1 MSEKH
6 GQLSGAQ
13 WTTKSAAAAG
23 AAGSPTKHQQ
33 PNPNPNSSSNSIYE
47 ATATSPYGIPI
58 AVPPPPTGP
67 IHTDIPTY
75 TSGRFQAPPLH
86 MHPHT
91 LPAKSSPLT
100 IVASSPLHQPH
111 LQAAQV
117 SPSSTTTNVP
127 APSGGFVPPVFPN
140 MTPTPSPG
148 SAAAAGATSVLT
160 PNPFVAASAAGNL
173 AFVNAF
179 NLSNANLDLGKI
191 MHAMNANAAANAAV
205 SPAAATATTVARHPP
220 PAHPHPSEA
229 GAAAAPAVAPS
240 GAINATIAE
249 NVMSALSSDDE
260 KMRRVQQVIE
270 ASLDDAAKLQ
280 IAQILE
286 SVSGLKPIEKLFLYL
301 RLPGESAD
309 TDPLRQPQN
318 PLGTRSEINHTINW
332 VRSHLEHDAQ
342 VSIPK
347 QDVYNDYIAYCE
359 RLSIK
364 PLSTADFGKVMK
376 QVFPGV
382 RPRRL
387 GTRGNS
393 RYCYAAMRKTTKLT
407 PPQLPQLCKDEP
419 LDEAEFNEAS
429 AAQQLN
435 RSPSAAGSLGAGT
448 ENDGSWDVVRNWAE
462 KLLNTKLDSVA
473 ELATRIKTNNA
484 AIMGGLAPK
493 KYTPRE
499 PKEKRL
505 LADMGPLKKRR
516 KKKRKGSTSSE
527 SSCNQPNAAQDAG
540 SSQEA
545 ASDEHKTEQLLKIK
559 QEIIDSPGGYTSIK
573 QLQPQQQQPPPQ
585 QQQQQQV
592 LPMNLATD
600 QRSNAVRNLTPKLM
614 ELQTEQAAQQSPLSP
629 SGMIIKDEADT
640 EEYNT
645 SNIFCK
651 KVLKAQQTKGFWA
664 NSPSSGSTSNTML
677 VPPVITTTAATPP
690 PPAQPPPENAAATVA
705 PLSMGPPA
713 QLNHQSSVSP
723 SSSLDTNSSTPK
735 VASRNM
741 MLLRAKRIMA
751 ENAAA
756 LAAAAEDS
764 DLPENLG
771 LPRERVISICNMDKH
786 ELDDYFLPGDDEEE
800 NSEGPDTE
808 LLQYFPIGDAEEK
821 QLNSLDAQA
830 EQHRNPQAGTAAA
843 TALSNAMAMAAT
855 AANARS
861 ATAAATATTMQHH
874 LQPQQQQQHQQLQQQ
889 QQQQQLQQMRRSMP
903 LSTTAT
909 VATAAANVV
918 GSASAS
924 LALMSRKHQQQ
935 QQQQHQQLRG
945 SSSNNNNTPNTNT
958 NNSNKRKIS
967 LTNAS
972 SNGNNK
978 NCIFLPIS
986 PNTNSSNPTA
996 GAAATSATTT
1006 GQQNCFA
1013 SPGLT
1018 RMRHRSNLLTKQ
1030 QSLDFDNNGNGDP
1043 MIGAGHRRRRNY
1055 VYSYP
1060 SSSSASAPPSP
1071 SLLQQ
1076 CMGANWSF
1084 NGNNQF
1090 GDGSSGNNNNSSSI
1104 NNNVDLL
1111 VNQNSMDLE
1120 TSLALSGANIELNET
1135 QRSQSVPLSQLQ
1147 RSSSNQSPA
1156 TSYNSQMSHVVVTS
1170 IVKDVLFSENSNSQQ
1185 SKLGGGDVDVSASL
1199 LYDDVDV
1206 SALISPNFNSKF
1218 TGIQTTTTCSSSAGS
1233 SSGYSSAG
1241 SAAGGI
1247 VSRSVPSTPLPHQQ
1261 SQQQGCNSN
1270 SLNTTNGSCNAAS
1283 GFFNISPAFNWTSS
1297 AVGGY
1302 GGQSYSSR
1310 TAMDISKSMPTTP
1323 ITTPCFRY
1331 SPVEL
1336 HRDFLINGNTID
1348 SLPSPAV
1355 AAFGADAVLALSTD
1369 TLIDDAPPH
1378 SSDVEAMIGA
1388 VDMLDNL

>member
-13 WTTKSAAAAG
+13 WTTKSAAAA
-23 AAGSPTKHQQ
+23 SPTKHQQ
-33 PNPNPNSSSNSIYE
+33 PNPNPSSNSIYE
-47 ATATSPYGIPI
+47 ATATSPYGIAGGV
-58 AVPPPPTGP
+58 AVPPGP

-75 TSGRFQAPPLH
+75 SAARFQAPPLH
-86 MHPHT
+86 MHPHS

-100 IVASSPLHQPH
+100 IVAASPLQQHAH
-111 LQAAQV
+111 LQSAQV
-117 SPSSTTTNVP
+117 SPSTPTNVP
-127 APSGGFVPPVFPN
+127 VPSGGFVPPVFPN
-140 MTPTPSPG
+140 MTPTPSPV
-148 SAAAAGATSVLT
+148 SAAAGSGAATSVLT
-160 PNPFVAASAAGNL
+160 PNPFAAASAAGNL

-179 NLSNANLDLGKI
+179 NLTNATQLDLGKI
-191 MHAMNANAAANAAV
+191 MHVMNANAVANAAG
-205 SPAAATATTVARHPP
+205 SPAAATAATVARPAAHP
-220 PAHPHPSEA
+220 PAHPHPSEVPA
-229 GAAAAPAVAPS
+229 AVAPS
-240 GAINATIAE
+240 GAINSTIAE
-249 NVMSALSSDDE
+249 NVMSALSNDDD

-286 SVSGLKPIEKLFLYL
+286 SVAGMKPIEKLFLYL
-301 RLPGESAD
+301 RLPSESAD

-419 LDEAEFNEAS
+419 LDECELNEATAS
-429 AAQQLN
+429 QLN
-435 RSPSAAGSLGAGT
+435 RSPSVAGSLGAST
-448 ENDGSWDVVRNWAE
+448 ENDASWDVVRTWAE

-473 ELATRIKTNNA
+473 ELASRIKCNNA
-484 AIMGGLAPK
+484 PILGGLAPK

-545 ASDEHKTEQLLKIK
+545 ASDDHKTEQLLKIK
-559 QEIIDSPGGYTSIK
+559 QEIIDSPCGYTAIK
-573 QLQPQQQQPPPQ
+573 QPQQQPPPPQ
-585 QQQQQQV
+585 QQQQQQM
-592 LPMNLATD
+592 LPMNLATEP
-600 QRSNAVRNLTPKLM
+600 RSNAVRNLTPKLM

-629 SGMIIKDEADT
+629 GGLIIKDEAET

-664 NSPSSGSTSNTML
+664 NSPSSGSTSSSML

-690 PPAQPPPENAAATVA
+690 PPAQPPPDNAPATVTA
-705 PLSMGPPA
+705 LSMGPPA

-751 ENAAA
+751 ENSAA
-756 LAAAAEDS
+756 LAAAEES

-786 ELDDYFLPGDDEEE
+786 ELDDYFLPGVDEEE

-830 EQHRNPQAGTAAA
+830 EQHRNPQATTAAA
-843 TALSNAMAMAAT
+843 TALTNAMAMATA

-861 ATAAATATTMQHH
+861 VTAAATATTMQ
-874 LQPQQQQQHQQLQQQ
+874 QQQQQQQQPHPLQQQ
-889 QQQQQLQQMRRSMP
+889 HQQQQQLQQMRRSMQLP
-903 LSTTAT
+903 TSTTVT
-909 VATAAANVV
+909 TAAANVV

-935 QQQQHQQLRG
+935 QQQHQQLRG
-945 SSSNNNNTPNTNT
+945 SS

-972 SNGNNK
+972 SNGSNK

-986 PNTNSSNPTA
+986 PNTNSSNTA
-996 GAAATSATTT
+996 AGGAPASANATGQATST
-1006 GQQNCFA
+1006 QNCFA

-1018 RMRHRSNLLTKQ
+1018 RMRHRSSLLTKQ

-1084 NGNNQF
+1084 NGNSQF
-1090 GDGSSGNNNNSSSI
+1090 GESSSNNNSSNV
-1104 NNNVDLL
+1104 NNNVELL

-1120 TSLALSGANIELNET
+1120 TSLALTGANIELNET

-1147 RSSSNQSPA
+1147 RSSSNHSPA
-1156 TSYNSQMSHVVVTS
+1156 TNSYNRQLTQAVTTS
-1170 IVKDVLFSENSNSQQ
+1170 IVNDALFSENSNSQQ
-1185 SKLGGGDVDVSASL
+1185 SKLGGNDVDVSTSL

-1206 SALISPNFNSKF
+1206 STLISPSFNSKF

-1302 GGQSYSSR
+1302 GGQSYNSR
-1310 TAMDISKSMPTTP
+1310 TALDISKSMPTTP

-1355 AAFGADAVLALSTD
+1355 AAFGTDAVLALSTD
-1369 TLIDDAPPH
+1369 TLIDDAVPH
-1378 SSDVEAMIGA
+1378 SSDVEAM
-1388 VDMLDNL
+1388 

>member
-13 WTTKSAAAAG
+13 WTTKSSAAAAG
-23 AAGSPTKHQQ
+23 NTTKHQQ
-33 PNPNPNSSSNSIYE
+33 PNPSSNSIYE
-47 ATATSPYGIPI
+47 ATATVATSPYGIG
-58 AVPPPPTGP
+58 AVPVPGP
-67 IHTDIPTY
+67 ISIPDIPTY
-75 TSGRFQAPPLH
+75 TSGRFQAPPIH
-86 MHPHT
+86 MHPT
-91 LPAKSSPLT
+91 KSSPLT
-100 IVASSPLHQPH
+100 IVTPPQLHSQP
-111 LQAAQV
+111 QV
-117 SPSSTTTNVP
+117 SPTTTTNVP

-140 MTPTPSPG
+140 MTSPG
-148 SAAAAGATSVLT
+148 SGAGTGGATSVLT
-160 PNPFVAASAAGNL
+160 PNPFAAATGNPGL

-179 NLSNANLDLGKI
+179 NFSNAQQLELGKI
-191 MHAMNANAAANAAV
+191 MHAMNAS
-205 SPAAATATTVARHPP
+205 SPAATTLPRHPQA
-220 PAHPHPSEA
+220 AHPHPSHNHPSEGGPLVA
-229 GAAAAPAVAPS
+229 QTAAPS
-240 GAINATIAE
+240 GAINSTIAE
-249 NVMSALSSDDE
+249 NVMNALSSDEDR
-260 KMRRVQQVIE
+260 MRRVQQVIE
-270 ASLDDAAKLQ
+270 ASLDDTAKLQ

-286 SVSGLKPIEKLFLYL
+286 NVAGLKPMEKLFLYL

-419 LDEAEFNEAS
+419 LSETETNEVTAT
-429 AAQQLN
+429 QMN
-435 RSPSAAGSLGAGT
+435 RSPSVAGSIGASAD
-448 ENDGSWDVVRNWAE
+448 NDGSWDVVRNWAE
-462 KLLNTKLDSVA
+462 KLLNTKLDSVT
-473 ELATRIKTNNA
+473 ELATRIKSNNA
-484 AIMGGLAPK
+484 TIIGGLAPK

-527 SSCNQPNAAQDAG
+527 SSCNQPNASQDAG

-545 ASDEHKTEQLLKIK
+545 VSDDHKTEQLLKIK
-559 QEIIDSPGGYTSIK
+559 QEIIDSPNSYLTT
-573 QLQPQQQQPPPQ
+573 PQ
-585 QQQQQQV
+585 QQQQM
-592 LPMNLATD
+592 LPMNLATEP
-600 QRSNAVRNLTPKLM
+600 RSNAVRNLTPKLM
-614 ELQTEQAAQQSPLSP
+614 ELQAEQSAQQPLSP
-629 SGMIIKDEADT
+629 GGMIIKDEA

-645 SNIFCK
+645 TNIFCK

-664 NSPSSGSTSNTML
+664 NSPSSGSGSGSTSSLL

-690 PPAQPPPENAAATVA
+690 PAAQPLPDNSPVTVT

-741 MLLRAKRIMA
+741 MLLRAKKIMA

-756 LAAAAEDS
+756 LAAAEDS
-764 DLPENLG
+764 GLPENLG

-786 ELDDYFLPGDDEEE
+786 ELDDYFLPGDEEEE

-808 LLQYFPIGDAEEK
+808 LLQYFQIGDAEEK

-830 EQHRNPQAGTAAA
+830 EQHRNPQAAVATAMTTNAMATAA
-843 TALSNAMAMAAT
+843 TARL
-855 AANARS
+855 
-861 ATAAATATTMQHH
+861 ATATATATAMQH
-874 LQPQQQQQHQQLQQQ
+874 QQQQQQQHQLQHQQ

-903 LSTTAT
+903 LPTATATAT
-909 VATAAANVV
+909 VAAANVV

-935 QQQQHQQLRG
+935 QQLRPNTN
-945 SSSNNNNTPNTNT
+945 SSINNNNTNNTN

-972 SNGNNK
+972 SNGSNK

-986 PNTNSSNPTA
+986 PNTNNGNNNTA
-996 GAAATSATTT
+996 PGLTATTT
-1006 GQQNCFA
+1006 TTTTEQPSTQNCFA

-1018 RMRHRSNLLTKQ
+1018 RMRQRSSLLTKQ

-1043 MIGAGHRRRRNY
+1043 MIGAHRRRRSY

-1071 SLLQQ
+1071 SLLQH

-1084 NGNNQF
+1084 NGNTSSSNQF
-1090 GDGSSGNNNNSSSI
+1090 NESNNNNSI
-1104 NNNVDLL
+1104 NNNNVELL

-1135 QRSQSVPLSQLQ
+1135 QRSQSVPLSHLQ
-1147 RSSSNQSPA
+1147 RSSSNHSPS
-1156 TSYNSQMSHVVVTS
+1156 TGYNRQLNQAVTTGL
-1170 IVKDVLFSENSNSQQ
+1170 VNDALFSENSNSQQ
-1185 SKLGGGDVDVSASL
+1185 SVAALKDVDVSTSL

-1206 SALISPNFNSKF
+1206 SALISPSFNSKF

-1241 SAAGGI
+1241 SAGGI

-1261 SQQQGCNSN
+1261 SQQQGCNN

-1283 GFFNISPAFNWTSS
+1283 GFFNISPAFNWAASNV
-1297 AVGGY
+1297 AY

-1310 TAMDISKSMPTTP
+1310 TALDISKSMPTTP

-1355 AAFGADAVLALSTD
+1355 AVFGVGNSADVVLALSTD
-1369 TLIDDAPPH
+1369 TLIDDGAPN

-1388 VDMLDNL
+1388 ADILDNL

>member
-6 GQLSGAQ
+6 GPLSGAQ
-13 WTTKSAAAAG
+13 WTTKSAAAAA
-23 AAGSPTKHQQ
+23 AAGSPTKHPNPQ
-33 PNPNPNSSSNSIYE
+33 PNPNSIYE
-47 ATATSPYGIPI
+47 ATATSPYGIAAP
-58 AVPPPPTGP
+58 P

-75 TSGRFQAPPLH
+75 SSARFQAPPLH
-86 MHPHT
+86 MHPLA
-91 LPAKSSPLT
+91 LPTKSSPLT
-100 IVASSPLHQPH
+100 IVASPLQ
-111 LQAAQV
+111 QAQL
-117 SPSSTTTNVP
+117 SPSAPPTNVP
-127 APSGGFVPPVFPN
+127 APSGGFVPPTF
-140 MTPTPSPG
+140 PTPSPG
-148 SAAAAGATSVLT
+148 AVAAATTSVLT

-179 NLSNANLDLGKI
+179 NLSNATQLDLGKI
-191 MHAMNANAAANAAV
+191 MHAMNAT
-205 SPAAATATTVARHPP
+205 PAAAAAATVPR
-220 PAHPHPSEA
+220 PAAQPHPHPSEA
-229 GAAAAPAVAPS
+229 AASPAVAAS
-240 GAINATIAE
+240 GAINSTIAE
-249 NVMSALSSDDE
+249 NVMSALSSDAD

-270 ASLDDAAKLQ
+270 SSIDDAAKLQ

-286 SVSGLKPIEKLFLYL
+286 SVSGLKPVEKLLLYL

-407 PPQLPQLCKDEP
+407 PPQLPPLCKAEP
-419 LDEAEFNEAS
+419 LDECEMTEAS
-429 AAQQLN
+429 AAQQQLN
-435 RSPSAAGSLGAGT
+435 RSPSAAGSLVAST
-448 ENDGSWDVVRNWAE
+448 ESDGCWDVVRIWAE
-462 KLLNTKLDSVA
+462 KLLNTKLDSVT
-473 ELATRIKTNNA
+473 ELATRIKSNNA

-527 SSCNQPNAAQDAG
+527 SSCNQPSAAQDAG

-545 ASDEHKTEQLLKIK
+545 ASEDHKTEQLLKIK
-559 QEIIDSPGGYTSIK
+559 QEIIDSPSGYSAIK
-573 QLQPQQQQPPPQ
+573 AQQLPQPQQQM
-585 QQQQQQV
+585 
-592 LPMNLATD
+592 LPMNLATEP
-600 QRSNAVRNLTPKLM
+600 RSNAVRNLTPKLM
-614 ELQTEQAAQQSPLSP
+614 ELQSEQAAQQSPLSP
-629 SGMIIKDEADT
+629 GGLIIKDEAET

-664 NSPSSGSTSNTML
+664 NSPSSGSGSAGSSSML

-690 PPAQPPPENAAATVA
+690 PPAQPPPDNAPAQH
-705 PLSMGPPA
+705 SMGPPA

-756 LAAAAEDS
+756 LAAAAEDAE
-764 DLPENLG
+764 LPENLG

-830 EQHRNPQAGTAAA
+830 EQHRNPQA
-843 TALSNAMAMAAT
+843 ALTLA

-861 ATAAATATTMQHH
+861 VTAATTMQHQQQQQP
-874 LQPQQQQQHQQLQQQ
+874 LQQQQHQLQLQQQQHQQQHQLQ
-889 QQQQQLQQMRRSMP
+889 QQMRRS
-903 LSTTAT
+903 TTTAAT

-935 QQQQHQQLRG
+935 QQQHHHQQQQQHQQQQLR
-945 SSSNNNNTPNTNT
+945 NT

-972 SNGNNK
+972 SNGSNK

-986 PNTNSSNPTA
+986 PSNTAAGGGNG
-996 GAAATSATTT
+996 GAAAAAAGATVA

-1018 RMRHRSNLLTKQ
+1018 RMRQRCTLLTKQ
-1030 QSLDFDNNGNGDP
+1030 QSLDFDNGNGDP

-1084 NGNNQF
+1084 NSNNQF
-1090 GDGSSGNNNNSSSI
+1090 GDATTTNNNNNNSSSNMNNN
-1104 NNNVDLL
+1104 NNNVELL

-1120 TSLALSGANIELNET
+1120 TSLALSGVQMELNET

-1147 RSSSNQSPA
+1147 RSSSNQSLRQLSQTLT
-1156 TSYNSQMSHVVVTS
+1156 TSSMVS
-1170 IVKDVLFSENSNSQQ
+1170 DALFSENSNSQQ
-1185 SKLGGGDVDVSASL
+1185 SKLGNNDVDVSASL

-1206 SALISPNFNSKF
+1206 SALISPSFNSKF

-1247 VSRSVPSTPLPHQQ
+1247 VSRSVPSTPLPQQ
-1261 SQQQGCNSN
+1261 QQQGCNSN
-1270 SLNTTNGSCNAAS
+1270 SLNTTNGGGGGSSSCNAAS
-1283 GFFNISPAFNWTSS
+1283 GFFNISPAFNWASS

-1310 TAMDISKSMPTTP
+1310 TALDISKSMPTTP

-1355 AAFGADAVLALSTD
+1355 AAFGADAVLALSSD
-1369 TLIDDAPPH
+1369 ALIDDAAPH
-1378 SSDVEAMIGA
+1378 SSDVEAM
-1388 VDMLDNL
+1388 

>member
-13 WTTKSAAAAG
+13 WTTKSAAAGSTAV
-23 AAGSPTKHQQ
+23 AAAVAAAATATSLQKHQQ
-33 PNPNPNSSSNSIYE
+33 PNSNSIYE
-47 ATATSPYGIPI
+47 ATATVATSPYGLGGAPVPV
-58 AVPPPPTGP
+58 AVPGSIP
-67 IHTDIPTY
+67 DIPTY
-75 TSGRFQAPPLH
+75 TSGRFQAPPIH
-86 MHPHT
+86 MH
-91 LPAKSSPLT
+91 PAKSSPLT
-100 IVASSPLHQPH
+100 IAPIVTANQP
-111 LQAAQV
+111 QSQCQV
-117 SPSSTTTNVP
+117 SPTITNVP

-140 MTPTPSPG
+140 MTTPG
-148 SAAAAGATSVLT
+148 SVASGTTSVLT
-160 PNPFVAASAAGNL
+160 PNPFAAAAGNPGL

-179 NLSNANLDLGKI
+179 NFSNAQQLELGKI
-191 MHAMNANAAANAAV
+191 MHAMNAS
-205 SPAAATATTVARHPP
+205 SPAASAAPRHPQP
-220 PAHPHPSEA
+220 THPSHNHPSE
-229 GAAAAPAVAPS
+229 GGTVVAPPVAPS
-240 GAINATIAE
+240 GAINSTIAE
-249 NVMSALSSDDE
+249 NVMNALSSDE
-260 KMRRVQQVIE
+260 ERMRRVQQVIE
-270 ASLDDAAKLQ
+270 ASLDATAKVQ
-280 IAQILE
+280 ISQILD
-286 SVSGLKPIEKLFLYL
+286 SVSGLKPIEKLYLYL

-419 LDEAEFNEAS
+419 LSESETNEAP
-429 AAQQLN
+429 QLTQSN
-435 RSPSAAGSLGAGT
+435 RSPSVAGSIGALSSD
-448 ENDGSWDVVRNWAE
+448 NDGSWDVVRNWAE
-462 KLLNTKLDSVA
+462 KLLNTKLDSVT
-473 ELATRIKTNNA
+473 ELATRIKSNNA
-484 AIMGGLAPK
+484 TIIGGSAPK

-527 SSCNQPNAAQDAG
+527 SSCNQPNASQDAG

-545 ASDEHKTEQLLKIK
+545 ASDDHKTEQLLKIK
-559 QEIIDSPGGYTSIK
+559 QEIIDSPNSYLTG
-573 QLQPQQQQPPPQ
+573 QQQQM
-585 QQQQQQV
+585 
-592 LPMNLATD
+592 LPMNLATEP
-600 QRSNAVRNLTPKLM
+600 RSNAVRNLTPKLM
-614 ELQTEQAAQQSPLSP
+614 ELQAEQASQQPMSP
-629 SGMIIKDEADT
+629 SGLIIKDEA

-645 SNIFCK
+645 TNIFCK

-664 NSPSSGSTSNTML
+664 NSPISGSTSNLL

-690 PPAQPPPENAAATVA
+690 PSTQPPPDHSPVTVT

-756 LAAAAEDS
+756 LAAAEDS
-764 DLPENLG
+764 GLPENLG

-808 LLQYFPIGDAEEK
+808 LLQYFQIGDAEEK

-830 EQHRNPQAGTAAA
+830 EQHRNPQTASA
-843 TALSNAMAMAAT
+843 TAITNAMATAMAMAT
-855 AANARS
+855 ARS
-861 ATAAATATTMQHH
+861 ATATATTAMQQQ
-874 LQPQQQQQHQQLQQQ
+874 LPQQQQLQQQ

-903 LSTTAT
+903 LSTAT
-909 VATAAANVV
+909 VAIAAANVV

-935 QQQQHQQLRG
+935 QQQQQQLRPNNSS
-945 SSSNNNNTPNTNT
+945 SSSNNNNN

-972 SNGNNK
+972 SNGSNK

-986 PNTNSSNPTA
+986 PNSNGNGNGNNNSSCNPAPGITA
-996 GAAATSATTT
+996 TTSTT
-1006 GQQNCFA
+1006 GQPATQNCFA

-1018 RMRHRSNLLTKQ
+1018 RMRQRSSLLTKQ

-1043 MIGAGHRRRRNY
+1043 MIGAHRRRRSY

-1084 NGNNQF
+1084 NGNIGSSNQF
-1090 GDGSSGNNNNSSSI
+1090 SESNSNNTNA
-1104 NNNVDLL
+1104 NNVELL

-1120 TSLALSGANIELNET
+1120 TSLALSGANMELNET

-1147 RSSSNQSPA
+1147 RSSNHSPS
-1156 TSYNSQMSHVVVTS
+1156 TGYNRQLSQAISTGLVN
-1170 IVKDVLFSENSNSQQ
+1170 DALFSENSNSQQ
-1185 SKLGGGDVDVSASL
+1185 SVATLKLGGGDVDVSTSL

-1206 SALISPNFNSKF
+1206 SALISPSFNSKF
-1218 TGIQTTTTCSSSAGS
+1218 SGIQTTTTCSSSAGS

-1241 SAAGGI
+1241 SAGGI

-1261 SQQQGCNSN
+1261 SQQQGCNN
-1270 SLNTTNGSCNAAS
+1270 SQNTTNGSCNAAS
-1283 GFFNISPAFNWTSS
+1283 GFFNISPAFNWAASNMAYS
-1297 AVGGY
+1297 
-1302 GGQSYSSR
+1302 GQSYSSR
-1310 TAMDISKSMPTTP
+1310 TALDISKSMPTTP

-1355 AAFGADAVLALSTD
+1355 AAFGVGNTPDAILTLSTD
-1369 TLIDDAPPH
+1369 TLIDDGPPN

-1388 VDMLDNL
+1388 ADILDNL

>member
-13 WTTKSAAAAG
+13 WTTKSAAAA
-23 AAGSPTKHQQ
+23 AAGSTTAATATSLQKHQQ
-33 PNPNPNSSSNSIYE
+33 PNPNSNSIYE
-47 ATATSPYGIPI
+47 ATATVATSQYGLGGVPIPV
-58 AVPPPPTGP
+58 AVPGP
-67 IHTDIPTY
+67 IPDIPTY
-75 TSGRFQAPPLH
+75 TSGRFQAPPIH
-86 MHPHT
+86 MH
-91 LPAKSSPLT
+91 PAKSSPLT
-100 IVASSPLHQPH
+100 IAPIVSATQPH
-111 LQAAQV
+111 SLSQV
-117 SPSSTTTNVP
+117 SPTTTNVP
-127 APSGGFVPPVFPN
+127 VPSGGFVPPVFPN
-140 MTPTPSPG
+140 MTTSG
-148 SAAAAGATSVLT
+148 SAASGTTSVLT
-160 PNPFVAASAAGNL
+160 PNPFATAAGNPGL

-179 NLSNANLDLGKI
+179 NLSNAQQLELGKI
-191 MHAMNANAAANAAV
+191 MHAMNAS
-205 SPAAATATTVARHPP
+205 SPAASTAPRHPQ
-220 PAHPHPSEA
+220 PAHPSQNHPSEV
-229 GAAAAPAVAPS
+229 GTVVAPPAAPS
-240 GAINATIAE
+240 GAINSTIAE
-249 NVMSALSSDDE
+249 NVMNALSNDE
-260 KMRRVQQVIE
+260 DRMRRVQQVIE
-270 ASLDDAAKLQ
+270 ASLDDTAKLQ
-280 IAQILE
+280 IAQILD

-301 RLPGESAD
+301 RLPGESAE

-419 LDEAEFNEAS
+419 LSESETNEVT
-429 AAQQLN
+429 QPTHLN
-435 RSPSAAGSLGAGT
+435 RSPSVAGSIGASSDI
-448 ENDGSWDVVRNWAE
+448 DGSWDVVRNWAE
-462 KLLNTKLDSVA
+462 KLLNTKLDSVT
-473 ELATRIKTNNA
+473 ELATRIKSNNA
-484 AIMGGLAPK
+484 TIIGGLAPK

-527 SSCNQPNAAQDAG
+527 SSCNQPNASQDAG
-540 SSQEA
+540 SSQPN
-545 ASDEHKTEQLLKIK
+545 SYLT
-559 QEIIDSPGGYTSIK
+559 G
-573 QLQPQQQQPPPQ
+573 QQQQM
-585 QQQQQQV
+585 
-592 LPMNLATD
+592 LPMNLATEP
-600 QRSNAVRNLTPKLM
+600 RSNAVRNLTPKLM
-614 ELQTEQAAQQSPLSP
+614 ELQAEQAAQQPLSP
-629 SGMIIKDEADT
+629 GGLIIKDEA

-645 SNIFCK
+645 TNIFCK

-664 NSPSSGSTSNTML
+664 NSPSSGSTSNLL

-690 PPAQPPPENAAATVA
+690 PSAQPPPDSSPVTVT

-723 SSSLDTNSSTPK
+723 SSSLEPNSVTPK

-756 LAAAAEDS
+756 LAAAEDS
-764 DLPENLG
+764 GLPENLG

-808 LLQYFPIGDAEEK
+808 LLQYFQIGDAEEK

-830 EQHRNPQAGTAAA
+830 EQHRNPQAASA
-843 TALSNAMAMAAT
+843 TAITNAMATAMAMAT
-855 AANARS
+855 ARS
-861 ATAAATATTMQHH
+861 ATLTATATATTMQQQ
-874 LQPQQQQQHQQLQQQ
+874 QPQQQQLQPQQQ

-903 LSTTAT
+903 LPTAT

-935 QQQQHQQLRG
+935 QQQQQQLRPNNNSM
-945 SSSNNNNTPNTNT
+945 SSCSNNNS

-972 SNGNNK
+972 SNGSNK

-986 PNTNSSNPTA
+986 PNTNSSNGNGNGNNNNNNSCNTA
-996 GAAATSATTT
+996 AGITAATTT
-1006 GQQNCFA
+1006 TEQPSTQNCFA

-1018 RMRHRSNLLTKQ
+1018 RMRQRSSLLTKQ

-1043 MIGAGHRRRRNY
+1043 MIGAHRRRRSY

-1060 SSSSASAPPSP
+1060 SSSSSSAPPSP

-1084 NGNNQF
+1084 NGNPGNSNQF
-1090 GDGSSGNNNNSSSI
+1090 SESNNNN
-1104 NNNVDLL
+1104 NNVELL

-1120 TSLALSGANIELNET
+1120 TSLALSGANMELNET

-1147 RSSSNQSPA
+1147 RSSNHSPSA
-1156 TSYNSQMSHVVVTS
+1156 GYNRQLSQAITTGLVN
-1170 IVKDVLFSENSNSQQ
+1170 DALFSENSNSQQ
-1185 SKLGGGDVDVSASL
+1185 SVAALKLVDNDVDVSTNL

-1206 SALISPNFNSKF
+1206 GALISPSFNSKF
-1218 TGIQTTTTCSSSAGS
+1218 SGIQTTTTCSSSAGS

-1241 SAAGGI
+1241 SAGGI

-1261 SQQQGCNSN
+1261 SQQQGCNN
-1270 SLNTTNGSCNAAS
+1270 SLNTTNGNCNTAS
-1283 GFFNISPAFNWTSS
+1283 GFFNISPAFNWAASNV
-1297 AVGGY
+1297 AY

-1310 TAMDISKSMPTTP
+1310 PALDISKSMPTTP

-1355 AAFGADAVLALSTD
+1355 AAFGVGNTPDAVLALSTD
-1369 TLIDDAPPH
+1369 TLIDDGAPN

-1388 VDMLDNL
+1388 ADILDNL